1 MFGII
6 VGIIVIVGLVL
17 SIVWVAYMQYR
28 KILREAK
35 NYERGLKMVP
45 LLIHLP
51 PESSDIEVGA
61 RDQREVTEETISQA
75 QIMYNI
81 IASTA
86 TKGFKSRI
94 YGQRHLSFEIIA
106 NKGLIH
112 YYLVCPVALLD
123 VVSQA
128 VQAAYPSA
136 RLEECEEHNIF
147 SQAGRM
153 SGVIGGELTLKK
165 EYSYPIA
172 TYQETKRDAMQA
184 ILNSLAA
191 LGREDGAGVQIL
203 LRPANDKWMK
213 NAISRTTKIRKEKGM
228 KTGIMSMKDVAEALW
243 KPPESKDKPEDKQL
257 STLEQA
263 TVDAIEDKTRHP
275 GYEVLVRVIASSNT
289 AAKSQALLKNIVAAF
304 ALFDSPTKNGFKFSV
319 AKNIE
324 QFVTSFIFRFFPQE
338 VTQNVM
344 NSVELA
350 TIFHFPDQRNT
361 PTSQLQRQMSKQV
374 DGPHQMVDKGLLLGY
389 NLFRGVKKEIR
400 LGDVDRRRHVYIIG
414 QTGTGKS
421 VMLENL
427 ALQDMLDGKGFAFL
441 DPHGD
446 SAERL
451 LSMVPRE
458 RVEDVIYF
466 SPGDQMATPVGL
478 NLFEFETDDQKDF
491 LIQEAIAMLYRL
503 YDPGHTGIIGPRY
516 EHWFRNAALTIM
528 ADPAGASFI
537 DIPQVFNDNDY
548 AKSKLKFVKDQT
560 VLDFWN
566 KEMAQTSDYHK
577 SEVLGWFV
585 SKFGAFLSNEMMRNI
600 IGQTKSGFNL
610 RDIMDNKKILL
621 INISKMG
628 ELNAQLMGM
637 IFVMKFQAAAMGRAD
652 IPEDQRVDFTL
663 YADEFQN
670 FATESFEIIL
680 SQARKYRLSLVLANQ
695 FMTQLTDKIREA
707 IIGNVGTVVSGRIGT
722 TDAEL
727 LVKKFTPVFDAEDL
741 AKMPNFEAV
750 ASVMINN
757 VPSSPFSMAL
767 IPPLGQPNPQLSL
780 ALKRLSA
787 AKYGRPKPQVEQE
800 IFGRLRSGEND
811 KQARRQAAMDRMR
824 QTTQPGAGAAPV
836 PGAPSANAPRPAGA
850 GGSSFLDEWLAK
862 RKQQFGPVAGK
873 APAAAQQPG
882 SLTPVG
888 APIAPAAPPQTAI
901 ASTPAV
907 QQQAP
912 APVVPT
918 PQQHTLSFGPSKQPA
933 PQVEAQPDVPT
944 QVHLNVPKIS
954 QHNQPSEAA
963 SEQPHKQAPQDA
975 HGLSEL
981 QKQGFGGSISFNT
994 FPQHTGVSAD
1004 LDGDAHRELE
1014 RAIANTKATD
1024 VMQASSDEGK
1034 PKQSPTELKL
1044 NRMPKMPP
1052 SGIAIDG
1059 ATNGDE
1065 AVPGSDVDEI
1075 YIDVRGHIHH
1085 SQEEQKAAAEAAA
1098 NPHTEG
1104 K

>member
-1 MFGII
+1 MIAVV
-6 VGIIVIVGLVL
+6 VGIIIVLA
-17 SIVWVAYMQYR
+17 IVVGVVYAVYWQYR

-51 PESSDIEVGA
+51 PSSDDIEVGA
-61 RDQREVTEETISQA
+61 RDNREVVEEAISQA
-75 QIMYNI
+75 QVMYNI

-94 YGQRHLSFEIIA
+94 YGQRHLAFEIVA
-106 NKGLIH
+106 SKGLIH
-112 YYLVCPVALLD
+112 YYLVCPVALID
-123 VVSQA
+123 VVKQS
-128 VQAAYPSA
+128 VLAAYPTA
-136 RLEECEEHNIF
+136 RLEECEEHNMF
-147 SQAGRM
+147 SQTGRL

-172 TYQETKRDAMQA
+172 TYQESKRDAMQA
-184 ILNSLAA
+184 ILNA
-191 LGREDGAGVQIL
+191 LSGLNKDDGAGIQIL
-203 LRPANDKWMK
+203 LRPASDKWAK
-213 NAISRTTKIRKEKGM
+213 GAIARSNKIRKDKGI
-228 KTGIMSMKDVAEALW
+228 KGGVFSMKDVAEALW
-243 KPPESKDKPEDKQL
+243 KPPENKEIKPEDKQL
-257 STLEQA
+257 SSLEQA
-263 TVDAIEDKTRHP
+263 TVDAIDDKTRHP
-275 GYEVLVRVIASSNT
+275 GYEVLVRIIASSNT
-289 AAKSQALLKNIVAAF
+289 AARSQGVLKNIVAAF

-324 QFVTSFIFRFFPQE
+324 QFVTAFIFRFFPQD
-338 VTQNVM
+338 VNQNIM

-361 PTSQLQRQMSKQV
+361 PTSQLQRQASKQV
-374 DGPHQMVDKGLLLGY
+374 DGPNHMVDKGLMLGY
-389 NLFRGVKKEIR
+389 NVFRGTKKEIR

-421 VMLENL
+421 GMLENL

-451 LSMVPRE
+451 LAMVPRE

-466 SPGDQMATPVGL
+466 APGDMSATPIGM
-478 NLFEFETDDQKDF
+478 NLFEFETNDQKDF

-548 AKSKLKFVKDQT
+548 AKSKLKYVTDQS

-585 SKFGAFLSNEMMRNI
+585 SKFGAFMSNEMMRNI

-610 RDIMDNKKILL
+610 RDIMDNRKILL

-707 IIGNVGTVVSGRIGT
+707 IIGNVGTVISGRIGT
-722 TDAEL
+722 TDAEMMS
-727 LVKKFTPVFDAEDL
+727 KKFSPTFDAEDL
-741 AKMPNFEAV
+741 TKLPNFEAV
-750 ASVMINN
+750 ASVMVNN
-757 VPSSPFSMAL
+757 VPSTPFSMSL
-767 IPPLGQPNPQLSL
+767 IPPLGQPNAELSQ

-787 AKYGRPKPQVEQE
+787 AKYGRPKQQVEQE
-800 IFGRLRSGEND
+800 IFGRLRGGETD
-811 KQARRQAAMDRMR
+811 RDARRQAAVERMR
-824 QTTQPGAGAAPV
+824 QATPGVGGGAAVSSTSKP
-836 PGAPSANAPRPAGA
+836 
-850 GGSSFLDEWLAK
+850 GSSFLDEWLAK
-862 RKQQFGPVAGK
+862 RKQQFGPVTGK
-873 APAAAQQPG
+873 PAAQNVPT
-882 SLTPVG
+882 L
-888 APIAPAAPPQTAI
+888 PAAVSATADPKP
-901 ASTPAV
+901 AATP
-907 QQQAP
+907 
-912 APVVPT
+912 
-918 PQQHTLSFGPSKQPA
+918 QPA
-933 PQVEAQPDVPT
+933 PQPSVAQEPARVNTVSPQPSAHHEQITVNPT
-944 QVHLNVPKIS
+944 QLKHEDITPK
-954 QHNQPSEAA
+954 HAA
-963 SEQPHKQAPQDA
+963 TPWPHVDAPQPPVADSKPA
-975 HGLSEL
+975 HKPVHQQVAPEVLQVSSLAPPKHAPTRSQELSQL
-981 QKQGFGGSISFNT
+981 QSQGFGGNVVFGETHKPTSNPMAF
-994 FPQHTGVSAD
+994 SAN
-1004 LDGDAHRELE
+1004 AHRELE
-1014 RAIANTKATD
+1014 QAIQTTAKSD
-1024 VMQASSDEGK
+1024 IMQQPVEHTQ
-1034 PKQSPTELKL
+1034 KQSPTELKL
-1044 NRMPKMPP
+1044 KRTPTLPP
-1052 SGIAIDG
+1052 LEQQPTSGE
-1059 ATNGDE
+1059 GD
-1065 AVPGSDVDEI
+1065 ANVDEI
-1075 YIDVRGHIHH
+1075 YIDVRGKIHH
-1085 SQEEQKAAAEAAA
+1085 RSEEEAAQETSA
-1098 NPHTEG
+1098 KPAE
-1104 K
+1104 

>member
-1 MFGII
+1 MFGFILG
-6 VGIIVIVGLVL
+6 VTVVVGLVIGAVHL
-17 SIVWVAYMQYR
+17 GYLQYR
-28 KILREAK
+28 RVLREAK

-51 PESSDIEVGA
+51 PSSDDIESSG
-61 RDQREVTEETISQA
+61 RDAREVTEEAISQA

-86 TKGFKSRI
+86 TKGFKSKI
-94 YGQRHLSFEIIA
+94 YGQRHLAFEIIA

-112 YYLVCPVALLD
+112 YYVACPVALVD
-123 VVSQA
+123 VVKQA
-128 VQAAYPSA
+128 VVAAYPTA
-136 RLEECEEHNIF
+136 RLEESEEHNLF
-147 SQAGRM
+147 NQAGKL
-153 SGVIGGELTLKK
+153 SGVIGGELVLKK
-165 EYSYPIA
+165 EYSFPIA
-172 TYQETKRDAMQA
+172 TYQDTKRDAMQA
-184 ILNSLAA
+184 ILNA
-191 LGREDGAGVQIL
+191 LSTLTNEDGAGIQVL
-203 LRPANDKWMK
+203 LRPASDKWSK
-213 NAISRTTKIRKEKGM
+213 TVIAKAAKIRKEKGL
-228 KTGIMSMKDVAEALW
+228 KPGLMSVKDVAGALW
-243 KPPESKDKPEDKQL
+243 KPPEAKEVKPEDKQL
-257 STLEQA
+257 TTLEQA

-275 GYEVLVRVIASSNT
+275 GYDVLVRVIASSSTT
-289 AAKSQALLKNIVAAF
+289 ARSQALLKNIVAAF
-304 ALFDSPTKNGFKFSV
+304 ALFDSPTKNGFRFSV

-324 QFVTSFIFRFFPQE
+324 QFVTAFIFRFFPQE
-338 VTQNVM
+338 FSQNIL

-361 PTSQLQRQMSKQV
+361 PTSQLERQMSKQV
-374 DGPHQMVDKGLLLGY
+374 DGPNQMVDKGLLLGY
-389 NLFRGVKKEIR
+389 NVYRGTKKEIR

-421 VMLENL
+421 GLLENL

-466 SPGDQMATPVGL
+466 APGDMTATPIGL
-478 NLFEFETDDQKDF
+478 NLFEFETNDQKDF

-537 DIPQVFNDNDY
+537 DIPQVFNDNDF
-548 AKSKLKFVKDQT
+548 AKSKLKYVKDQT

-610 RDIMDNKKILL
+610 REIMDNKKIIL

-652 IPEDQRVDFTL
+652 TPEDQRVDFTL

-707 IIGNVGTVVSGRIGT
+707 IIGNVGTVISGRIGT

-727 LVKKFTPVFDAEDL
+727 MVKKFSPVFDAEDL
-741 AKMPNFEAV
+741 TKLPNFEAV
-750 ASVMINN
+750 TSVMINN
-757 VPSSPFSMAL
+757 VPSSPFSMTL
-767 IPPLGQPNPQLSL
+767 IPPLGQPNPQLSQ

-787 AKYGRPKPQVEQE
+787 AKYGRPRQIVEQE
-800 IFGRLRSGEND
+800 IFTRLRAGD
-811 KQARRQAAMDRMR
+811 KDRGGRRQAALDRLR
-824 QTTQPGAGAAPV
+824 QKSGV
-836 PGAPSANAPRPAGA
+836 PQAQGSVNSPT
-850 GGSSFLDEWLAK
+850 GSSFLDEWLAK
-862 RKQQFGPVAGK
+862 RKQQTGTLKQQV
-873 APAAAQQPG
+873 PAN
-882 SLTPVG
+882 
-888 APIAPAAPPQTAI
+888 
-901 ASTPAV
+901 
-907 QQQAP
+907 
-912 APVVPT
+912 PT
-918 PQQHTLSFGPSKQPA
+918 KG
-933 PQVEAQPDVPT
+933 
-944 QVHLNVPKIS
+944 
-954 QHNQPSEAA
+954 QPSEANPVGPTA
-963 SEQPHKQAPQDA
+963 QQPIQLKQELKPPAVRVDQAVVSRAPSGQAPSKN
-975 HGLSEL
+975 LSSL
-981 QKQGFGGSISFNT
+981 QKQGYGNGVT
-994 FPQHTGVSAD
+994 FKTTPVGPLTPQKLSA
-1004 LDGDAHRELE
+1004 A
-1014 RAIANTKATD
+1014 
-1024 VMQASSDEGK
+1024 EGK
-1034 PKQSPTELKL
+1034 QMEQALRFAKTDESLPVESESPAELKV
-1044 NRMPKMPP
+1044 R
-1052 SGIAIDG
+1052 
-1059 ATNGDE
+1059 T
-1065 AVPGSDVDEI
+1065 GSQNNIVEDMYGNAQSIDEI
-1075 YIDVRGHIHH
+1075 YIDVRGKLHH
-1085 SQEEQKAAAEAAA
+1085 RNEDQK
-1098 NPHTEG
+1098 

>member
-1 MFGII
+1 MIGVILGIL
-6 VGIIVIVGLVL
+6 VIVGLVAG
-17 SIVWVAYMQYR
+17 IVYASYVQYR
-28 KILREAK
+28 RILREAK

-45 LLIHLP
+45 MLIHLP
-51 PESSDIEVGA
+51 PSSDDIEVGA
-61 RDQREVTEETISQA
+61 RDQREVVEEAISQA

-86 TKGFKSRI
+86 TKGFKSHI
-94 YGQRHLSFEIIA
+94 YGQRHLTFEIIA

-112 YYLVCPVALLD
+112 YYLVCPVALID
-123 VVSQA
+123 VVKQA
-128 VQAAYPSA
+128 MQAAYPSA

-147 SQAGRM
+147 SQAGRL

-184 ILNSLAA
+184 ILNSLST
-191 LGREDGAGVQIL
+191 LTREDGAGVQIL

-213 NAISRTTKIRKEKGM
+213 SAITRANKIRKDKGI
-228 KTGIMSMKDVAEALW
+228 KTGLVSMKDVANALW
-243 KPPESKDKPEDKQL
+243 KPPENKEVKPEDKQL
-257 STLEQA
+257 TTLEQA
-263 TVDAIEDKTRHP
+263 TVDAIEDKTRHS
-275 GYEVLVRVIASSNT
+275 GYEILVRVIASSNSAT
-289 AAKSQALLKNIVAAF
+289 RSQAILKNIVAAF
-304 ALFDSPTKNGFKFSV
+304 ALFDSPTKNGFKFSIT
-319 AKNIE
+319 KNIE

-338 VTQNVM
+338 IKQNVM

-350 TIFHFPDQRNT
+350 TLFHLPDQRNT
-361 PTSQLQRQMSKQV
+361 PTSQLQRQASKQV
-374 DGPHQMVDKGLLLGY
+374 DGPHQMMDKGLLLGY
-389 NLFRGVKKEIR
+389 NLFRGLKKEIR
-400 LGDVDRRRHVYIIG
+400 LGDSDRRRHVYIIG

-421 VMLENL
+421 GLLENL

-451 LSMVPRE
+451 LAMVPRE

-466 SPGDQMATPVGL
+466 APGDMTATPMGL
-478 NLFEFETDDQKDF
+478 NLFEFETEDQKDF

-537 DIPQVFNDNDY
+537 DIPQVFNDNDF

-577 SEVLGWFV
+577 SEILGWFV

-610 RDIMDNKKILL
+610 RHIMDNKKVLL

-652 IPEDQRVDFTL
+652 IPEDKRVDFTL

-727 LVKKFTPVFDAEDL
+727 MAKKFTPVFDAEDL
-741 AKMPNFEAV
+741 TKLPNFEAV

-757 VPSSPFSMAL
+757 VPSSPFSMSL
-767 IPPLGQPNPQLSL
+767 IPPLGQPNDQLSQ

-787 AKYGRPKPQVEQE
+787 AKYGRPRQIVEQE
-800 IFGRLRSGEND
+800 IFGRLRAGETDRN
-811 KQARRQAAMDRMR
+811 ARRQAAMERMR
-824 QTTQPGAGAAPV
+824 QTSGSSGGGAQGAINTKFPEAK
-836 PGAPSANAPRPAGA
+836 SS
-850 GGSSFLDEWLAK
+850 GSSFLDEWLAK
-862 RKQQFGPVAGK
+862 RKQQFGPTSK
-873 APAAAQQPG
+873 ALIQPKT
-882 SLTPVG
+882 SM
-888 APIAPAAPPQTAI
+888 
-901 ASTPAV
+901 
-907 QQQAP
+907 P
-912 APVVPT
+912 APTTRLQSGVSAGQKYPL
-918 PQQHTLSFGPSKQPA
+918 PQIKSLQ
-933 PQVEAQPDVPT
+933 
-944 QVHLNVPKIS
+944 N
-954 QHNQPSEAA
+954 
-963 SEQPHKQAPQDA
+963 PQDA
-975 HGLSEL
+975 PSAPKPSSHVNSIESHKVQNEDLHFIPQQQGSTNVNSALPRSKSLYEL
-981 QKQGFGGSISFNT
+981 QKQGFGKKVGFKSFG
-994 FPQHTGVSAD
+994 QTGASD
-1004 LDGDAHRELE
+1004 TSSMEDPNRLE
-1014 RAIANTKATD
+1014 EAIRTTRQSD
-1024 VMQASSDEGK
+1024 VMQQQSPVKQVASSA
-1034 PKQSPTELKL
+1034 PSELKL
-1044 NRMPKMPP
+1044 KRTPQLV
-1052 SGIAIDG
+1052 S
-1059 ATNGDE
+1059 TNTQNAQSTDE
-1065 AVPGSDVDEI
+1065 PEQSYDEI
-1075 YIDVRGHIHH
+1075 YIDVRGRLHH
-1085 SQEEQKAAAEAAA
+1085 QTEEK
-1098 NPHTEG
+1098 NPPKEFTRDNS